1 MSIRAMDTPELLSIN
16 KFNVDEKEPH
26 IRLDKS
32 KCRTC
37 QDKPCLVV
45 CPAGLYRLEQEG
57 EVSFDHAGCLECG
70 TCRVM
75 CKNKGIASWNY
86 PRATFGVQY
95 RFG

>member
-37 QDKPCLVV
+37 QDKPCLD
-45 CPAGLYRLEQEG
+45 PPPI
-57 EVSFDHAGCLECG
+57 
-70 TCRVM
+70 CRTQ
-75 CKNKGIASWNY
+75 S
-86 PRATFGVQY
+86 
-95 RFG
+95 